1 MYAIDLEWPV
11 NNKVIL
17 ASPVELFKNV
27 ATTVTLLGND
37 GNLNWVANDDQVE
50 IQLPDKATVRSTD
63 AYVLKISPAI

>member
-63 AYVLKISPAI
+63 AYV